1 MQVGRKVIPIW
12 LAVAVFTTMAF
23 LVVTAS
29 TLEEGLIAY
38 YPFNGNANDESGNN
52 HHGTVYG
59 ATLATARFGNPN
71 SAYSFD
77 GIDDYME
84 IPDHVDF
91 NFGIG
96 GFTVS
101 LWIKTDAT
109 TTVGFGRDDILAK
122 GDPTGSGY
130 AISTRNNRA
139 AFLVGYSGGC
149 YGSSLLNDGEW
160 HHIVGTRDDSNN
172 ILLYVDNVVE
182 CTGTNNENVDT
193 DYKIFIGKHGTKNES
208 YFDGLI
214 DDVRI
219 YNRAVAPHGVY
230 YEDFDSEPFDFSE
243 EPYFSV
249 SNGRL
254 FFHGDRSDGVAGV
267 IWVGGSN
274 PGGEYPLPENSN
286 YFENFKVSVDTNWEG
301 GTDNYPYG
309 LAVCTQENMAGTT
322 DNIHFA
328 IDKKGSYLIG
338 KRQNGERETIVDWKK
353 SSLIATSGQNNN
365 LSIKKVG
372 PYFHFYI
379 NEIEVAR
386 RIIAGFHGGGVGVWG
401 NHQVDASFD
410 NFAVTKLSA
419 SHIETDSNDV
429 FEDFNT
435 GSGSFSEC
443 AYFSALNGRFVF
455 RGDRSDYT
463 HFHAW
468 VGGFNPGGLDPQPHN
483 SNYFENFTISVDT
496 YWEGGAENYVYGLK
510 ACMQENSLETT
521 DSVKFNIT
529 GDGWYRIAKYEDG
542 VFGKLVDWT
551 ASGHINTGGQKN
563 NLSMQKNGSQFHFY
577 INDIKVQQLTI
588 SGFPGGAVGVEA
600 SQYVDVS
607 FDNFSVTIPGTAP
620 TADAGA
626 DQTINEGDAVTLSG
640 SNSSDPDDGIYS
652 YQWYQITGPPITL
665 SESTVVQPIFTA
677 PDIGPDGVSLTF
689 QLTVTDHSRLHSSD
703 ICVVNVNWVGAKG
716 DIDKN
721 DFVDLA
727 DAIIGLQVL
736 SGMNPTAVRSDY
748 TSSNADV
755 NGDGKVGLEEVVY
768 VLQKVAGIR

>member
-23 LVVTAS
+23 LGVTAS

-77 GIDDYME
+77 GIDDYVE

-109 TTVGFGRDDILAK
+109 TTGGIGRDDILAK
-122 GDPTGSGY
+122 RDPTISGF
-130 AISTRNNRA
+130 AISTRNNRGV
-139 AFLVGYSGGC
+139 FLVGPSGEC
-149 YGSSLLNDGEW
+149 YGSSVLNDGEW

-193 DYKIFIGKHGTKNES
+193 DYKVFIGKHGTRNES

-219 YNRAVAPHGVY
+219 YNRAVAPPGVY
-230 YEDFDSEPFDFSE
+230 YEDFSSEPFDFSE

-254 FFHGDRSDGVAGV
+254 YFHGDRSDGVAGA

-286 YFENFKVSVDTNWEG
+286 YFENFKVSVDTYWEG
-301 GTDNYPYG
+301 GADNYAYG
-309 LAVCTQENMAGTT
+309 LTICTQENMPGTT
-322 DNIHFA
+322 DNIYFA

-386 RIIAGFHGGGVGVWG
+386 RIIVGFHGGGVGVWG

-429 FEDFNT
+429 FEDFST
-435 GSGSFSEC
+435 GP
-443 AYFSALNGRFVF
+443 
-455 RGDRSDYT
+455 
-463 HFHAW
+463 
-468 VGGFNPGGLDPQPHN
+468 GGFG
-483 SNYFENFTISVDT
+483 
-496 YWEGGAENYVYGLK
+496 
-510 ACMQENSLETT
+510 
-521 DSVKFNIT
+521 
-529 GDGWYRIAKYEDG
+529 
-542 VFGKLVDWT
+542 
-551 ASGHINTGGQKN
+551 
-563 NLSMQKNGSQFHFY
+563 
-577 INDIKVQQLTI
+577 
-588 SGFPGGAVGVEA
+588 
-600 SQYVDVS
+600 
-607 FDNFSVTIPGTAP
+607 
-620 TADAGA
+620 
-626 DQTINEGDAVTLSG
+626 
-640 SNSSDPDDGIYS
+640 
-652 YQWYQITGPPITL
+652 
-665 SESTVVQPIFTA
+665 ESTARSFTCR
-677 PDIGPDGVSLTF
+677 IGSSL
-689 QLTVTDHSRLHSSD
+689 LL
-703 ICVVNVNWVGAKG
+703 CVG
-716 DIDKN
+716 
-721 DFVDLA
+721 
-727 DAIIGLQVL
+727 
-736 SGMNPTAVRSDY
+736 
-748 TSSNADV
+748 
-755 NGDGKVGLEEVVY
+755 
-768 VLQKVAGIR
+768 